1 MWYMINMSIY
11 YVIKRHHS
19 SILVNR
25 VLSRLS
31 ELSDFMDV
39 VLVVLTILPRRDGS
53 YSGSESSES

>member
-39 VLVVLTILPRRDGS
+39 VLVVLTILPRREGS
-53 YSGSESSES
+53 